1 MKTLKVIGARVHNL
15 KNLTVEMPREK
26 LVVITGLSGSGKSSL
41 AFDTIF
47 AEGQRRYV
55 ESLSAYARQFLGRM
69 EKPDVDAIEGL
80 SPAVS
85 IDQKGAS
92 HNPRSTVGTVTE
104 IYDYLRLLFA
114 RAGVP
119 HCPICGREVTRQSAQ
134 EIVDAIRRLP
144 EGSRILLLAPVVRGR
159 KGTHQAVLEEIR
171 KAGFTRARVDGVVY
185 DLETD
190 DIALDRYKQHTI
202 EAVVDRLVVRAYT
215 DPQEEADFLARLTD
229 SVETALKFG
238 DGYLVVHRLP
248 SREGGDEG
256 EDLPFSEHLAC
267 PEHGVSVPELEPR
280 LFSFNTPY
288 GACPVCQGLG
298 FKQEID
304 PDLLIPDPSL
314 SLAEGALAASEWTP
328 HAARGGYYWQML
340 VSVARAY
347 GIDLHKPVRD
357 LPKEHL
363 DIILYGTRGKKV
375 AVEYRGRRSHARWRT
390 AFEGVIPNLERRY
403 RETTS
408 EAMRARIEGWMSKKP
423 CPACRGAR
431 LRPEALAVTVAG
443 VNIVEVTSWP
453 VSKTLEWVRNL
464 TPPPAPLPSLAKGGE
479 REDLPQAGRGKGE
492 INPPPATDL
501 TPPPPRGKAARHPL
515 PSLDKSGEGDGGRGE
530 INLLQ
535 IAHERGLVTTGFHLP
550 YNPKLIARA
559 RELRAHMTPAEQK
572 LWAFL
577 HHQPYR
583 VLRQRPIDHYIV
595 DFYIPKA
602 KLVIEVDGEQHYTE
616 EGKAYDAER
625 DAILAGYGLRVLRI
639 PNAEVMSHFDQVK
652 ARIEAQVASSY
663 HQSENITPPP
673 PPLPSLTKGGEGEDL
688 PQAGRGRGEI
698 NPVANE
704 PNLTPP
710 PPRGGGANG
719 LSPLLTPRQYAIARR
734 ILRELEARL
743 GFLVDVGL
751 DYLTLDRA
759 ANTLSGGEAQRIRL
773 ATQIGSRLTGVLY
786 VLDEPS
792 IGLHPRDTD
801 RLLRTLKGLR
811 DLGNTVL
818 VVEHDPETIRA
829 ADWIVDLGPGAGE
842 HGGRVVAQ
850 GSVED
855 ILASPDS
862 LTGAYLSGR
871 LQVPLPEK
879 RREGTGE
886 FLTIVGARE
895 NNLKNITV
903 RIPLGKLVLVTG
915 VSGSGK
921 SSLVV
926 ETLYKALARHLNK
939 ARTQP
944 GKHDRI
950 EGLEHLDK
958 VINIDQSPLG
968 RTPRSNPGTYT
979 GLFDHIRQRFAQLPE
994 SKIRGYKPGRFS
1006 FNVKGGRCEACQ
1018 GQGQLRIEMQFLPD
1032 VFVPCEVCHGARFNR
1047 ETLQVRFK
1055 GYNIADVLDM
1065 TVEQAMEVFAA
1076 FPAMMRK
1083 LQTLAD
1089 VGLGYIRIGQPAPTL
1104 SGGEAQRV
1112 KLARELSKRATG
1124 HTLYVLDEP
1133 TVGLHAADVHKLIEV
1148 LHRLVDAGNTVVVIE
1163 HNLDLIKVAD
1173 WIIDLGP
1180 EGGDRG
1186 GEIVAEGTPEQI
1198 CQVEASY
1205 TGRYLRAYVRENH

>member
-1 MKTLKVIGARVHNL
+1 MKTLKIIGARVHNL

-69 EKPDVDAIEGL
+69 DKPDVDAIEGL

-144 EGSRILLLAPVVRGR
+144 EGSRVLILAPVVRGR
-159 KGTHQAVLEEIR
+159 KGTHQNVLEEIR
-171 KAGFTRARVDGVVY
+171 KSGFTRARVDGTVY

-190 DIALDRYKQHTI
+190 EISLDRYKQHTI
-202 EAVVDRLVVRAYT
+202 EAVVDRLVIRTPA

-238 DGYLVVHRLP
+238 DGYLTVHRLP
-248 SREGGDEG
+248 SRDAEGDEG
-256 EDLPFSEHLAC
+256 EDLAFSEHLAC

-298 FKQEID
+298 FTQKID
-304 PDLLIPDPSL
+304 PELLIPDPSL
-314 SLAEGALAASEWTP
+314 SLAEGAIAAREWTP
-328 HAARGGYYWQML
+328 NAIRGGFYWERL
-340 VSVARAY
+340 VAVAKAY
-347 GIDLHKPVRD
+347 GIDLHKPVKD
-357 LPKEHL
+357 LPKEQL
-363 DIILYGTRGKKV
+363 DIILYGTQGERVPMKS
-375 AVEYRGRRSHARWRT
+375 RRRHTIRYKQ
-390 AFEGVIPNLERRY
+390 FEGVIPNLERRY
-403 RETTS
+403 RETPS
-408 EAMRARIEGWMSKKP
+408 EHMRARIESFMSKKP
-423 CPACRGAR
+423 CPACHGAR

-443 VNIVEVTSWP
+443 VNIVEVTSWA
-453 VSKTLEWVRNL
+453 VSRTLGWVR
-464 TPPPAPLPSLAKGGE
+464 
-479 REDLPQAGRGKGE
+479 
-492 INPPPATDL
+492 
-501 TPPPPRGKAARHPL
+501 
-515 PSLDKSGEGDGGRGE
+515 
-530 INLLQ
+530 
-535 IAHERGLVTTGFHLP
+535 
-550 YNPKLIARA
+550 
-559 RELRAHMTPAEQK
+559 EL
-572 LWAFL
+572 
-577 HHQPYR
+577 
-583 VLRQRPIDHYIV
+583 
-595 DFYIPKA
+595 
-602 KLVIEVDGEQHYTE
+602 G
-616 EGKAYDAER
+616 ER
-625 DAILAGYGLRVLRI
+625 DAGEGTREEEGGKERI
-639 PNAEVMSHFDQVK
+639 PH
-652 ARIEAQVASSY
+652 
-663 HQSENITPPP
+663 
-673 PPLPSLTKGGEGEDL
+673 PSI
-688 PQAGRGRGEI
+688 PHPA
-698 NPVANE
+698 
-704 PNLTPP
+704 
-710 PPRGGGANG
+710 
-719 LSPLLTPRQYAIARR
+719 LSPRQYAIARR

-743 GFLVDVGL
+743 GFMVDVGL
-751 DYLTLDRA
+751 EYLTLDRA

-829 ADWIVDLGPGAGE
+829 ADWVVDLGPGAGE
-842 HGGRVVAQ
+842 HGGQVVAE
-850 GSVED
+850 GTVDD
-855 ILASPDS
+855 IIANPNS

-879 RREGTGE
+879 RRAGTGD

-895 NNLKNITV
+895 NNLKNITA

-926 ETLYKALARHLNK
+926 EVLYKALARHLNR
-939 ARTQP
+939 ARTHP

-950 EGLEHLDK
+950 VGLEHLDK
-958 VINIDQSPLG
+958 VINIDQSPIG

-979 GLFDHIRQRFAQLPE
+979 GLFDHIRQLFAQLPE

-1032 VFVPCEVCHGARFNR
+1032 VYVPCEVCHGARFNR

-1055 GYNIADVLDM
+1055 GYSIADVLDM

-1112 KLARELSKRATG
+1112 KLARELSKRPTG

-1148 LHRLVDAGNTVVVIE
+1148 LQRLVDAGNTVVVIE

-1205 TGRYLRAYVRENH
+1205 TGRYLRAYVRENHGEGG